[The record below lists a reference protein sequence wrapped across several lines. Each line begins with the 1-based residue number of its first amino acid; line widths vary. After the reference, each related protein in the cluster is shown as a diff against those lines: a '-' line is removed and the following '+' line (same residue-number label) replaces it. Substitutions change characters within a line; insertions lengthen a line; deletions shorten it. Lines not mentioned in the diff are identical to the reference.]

1 MLKFSHVF
9 IEATFKRKVN
19 CESYSKKK
27 KNPQDDKHLISPHW
41 KDENYFQ
48 GNPLNVHNTVPP
60 AFRILT
66 VCLIKIKA
74 NFFILTL

>member
-1 MLKFSHVF
+1 MFLLKPLLKEKSIVK
-9 IEATFKRKVN
+9 ATA
-19 CESYSKKK
+19 KKK

>member
-1 MLKFSHVF
+1 MSAMFLLKPHLKEKSIVK
-9 IEATFKRKVN
+9 ATA
-19 CESYSKKK
+19 KKI

-41 KDENYFQ
+41 TDENYFQ

>member
-1 MLKFSHVF
+1 MFLLKPLLKEKSIVK
-9 IEATFKRKVN
+9 ATAK
-19 CESYSKKK
+19 KKK

>member
-1 MLKFSHVF
+1 MK
-9 IEATFKRKVN
+9 ATA
-19 CESYSKKK
+19 KKK

>member
-1 MLKFSHVF
+1 MK
-9 IEATFKRKVN
+9 ATA
-19 CESYSKKK
+19 KK

-41 KDENYFQ
+41 KDENYFH

-74 NFFILTL
+74 NYFHPHIVNCVPAHRNENIG